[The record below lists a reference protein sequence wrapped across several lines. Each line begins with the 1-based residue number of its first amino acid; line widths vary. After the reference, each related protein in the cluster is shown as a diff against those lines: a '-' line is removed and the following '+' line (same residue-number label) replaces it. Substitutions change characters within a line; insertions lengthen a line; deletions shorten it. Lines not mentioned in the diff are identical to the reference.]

1 MRRGSRCCGAWCAT
15 GRVGVCW
22 GGRRPRTADAVY
34 GSVAAFGLTAI
45 SAVLT
50 GGRSGRGLA
59 GGLFLC
65 SLGTRTRRAIPVAG
79 SPPAGRRGVL
89 GSYGSTLL
97 LTLTNP
103 MTILS
108 FAAIFAG
115 LGITARAGYASALA
129 LVAGV
134 FSCSAL
140 WWRILSGVAGAVR
153 PGPSAPG
160 RPWVDCGSGGVFPGL
175 WAPGAL
181 AGARMRASG

>member
-50 GGRSGRGLA
+50 GGQSWLRLA

-65 SLGTRTRRAIPVAG
+65 SLGIRTRRAIPVAG

-115 LGITARAGYASALA
+115 LGITAPAGYASGLA
-129 LVAGV
+129 VVAGV

-140 WWRILSGVAGAVR
+140 WWRILSGVAGAFSR
-153 PGPSAPG
+153 ALSTAGL
-160 RPWVDCGSGGVFPGL
+160 RWVNRVSGAIIAGF
-175 WAPGAL
+175 GAL
-181 AGARMRASG
+181 ALLAVR